1 MSKKS
6 SNCRSKWQQENSWII
21 EWQKNVK
28 KSCQI
33 VAVSSKNSQTKL
45 HFHEKYWNF
54 FEIGKEIQIT
64 YFTYENWRFVY
75 ILTQQSAAPE
85 KNLYLT
91 PQQAEICYDKLKPL
105 KGDNG
110 QETNLQTSS
119 YSSKKC
125 LQGLPFRLDTYQH

>member
-6 SNCRSKWQQENSWII
+6 SNCRSKWQQEKFVNYRVAKKR
-21 EWQKNVK
+21 QKNLVK
-28 KSCQI
+28 LSRLAAKSGKQNCI
-33 VAVSSKNSQTKL
+33 FTKNTEIFFWNRKGNSNYLWKLTFCL
-45 HFHEKYWNF
+45 HFD
-54 FEIGKEIQIT
+54 T
-64 YFTYENWRFVY
+64 
-75 ILTQQSAAPE
+75 AAPE

-125 LQGLPFRLDTYQH
+125 LQGLPFRLDTYQQ